1 MKKLVLASGS
11 PRRRE
16 FFERMGWTFEVLTP
30 GTEERVREHEA
41 PSDYTRRNAEEKA
54 AAALAMLPEGEDAV
68 VVAADTIVVQN
79 DRILEKPK
87 DEADAARMLRALS
100 GHTHQVMSGLC
111 VMERG
116 RMKSQTVVTEVEF
129 KELGEREIQAYIRTG
144 EPMDKAGAYGIQG
157 YAAYMVRA
165 IRGSYT
171 NVVGLPLTE
180 TVETL
185 HEFGF

>member
-1 MKKLVLASGS
+1 MV
-11 PRRRE
+11 
-16 FFERMGWTFEVLTP
+16 
-30 GTEERVREHEA
+30 
-41 PSDYTRRNAEEKA
+41 
-54 AAALAMLPEGEDAV
+54 PEGEDAV
-68 VVAADTIVVQN
+68 VVAADTIVVQDN
-79 DRILEKPK
+79 RILEKPK
-87 DEADAARMLRALS
+87 DEADAAQMLRELS
-100 GHTHQVMSGLC
+100 GRTHQVMSGLC
-111 VMERG
+111 VMDRR
-116 RMKSQTVVTEVEF
+116 RMKSQTVVTEVQF
-129 KELGEREIQAYIRTG
+129 KELGDREIQAYIRTG